1 MHIEEVKEKKTQLER
16 NILQSIKRF
25 QDETGLI
32 ISKLELDTETEKI
45 SPGHKQVVSQ
55 KVSISIRI

>member
-1 MHIEEVKEKKTQLER
+1 MQIEEVKEKKIQLEKS
-16 NILQSIKRF
+16 ILLVIKKF

-55 KVSISIRI
+55 KVSVTIKL

>member
-1 MHIEEVKEKKTQLER
+1 MQIEEVKEKKFQLER
-16 NILQSIKRF
+16 NILLTIKKF

-45 SPGHKQVVSQ
+45 SPGHKQVTGQ
-55 KVSISIRI
+55 KVSVIIKI

>member
-1 MHIEEVKEKKTQLER
+1 MQIEEVKEKKIQLER
-16 NILQSIKRF
+16 NILQTIKKF

-45 SPGHKQVVSQ
+45 SPGHKQVTSQ
-55 KVSISIRI
+55 KVSVTIKI

>member
-1 MHIEEVKEKKTQLER
+1 MHIEEVKEKKIQLER
-16 NILQSIKRF
+16 NILQTIKKF

-32 ISKLELDTETEKI
+32 VSKLDLETETEKI

-55 KVSISIRI
+55 KVSVAIKI